1 MKEYLGPRL
10 IGLAE
15 TVSGVASRVNS
26 VDDPAKL
33 QRTIDVL
40 QSVLLLLKAYQNEW
54 RQQLIDGAATG
65 LDANELGHKFRM
77 VHPMSRLAPEL
88 NTESNG
94 NERRL

>member
-10 IGLAE
+10 IELAG
-15 TVSGVASRVNS
+15 TVSSVASRVNS

-65 LDANELGHKFRM
+65 LDANELGAQFRM

-88 NTESNG
+88 NA
-94 NERRL
+94 